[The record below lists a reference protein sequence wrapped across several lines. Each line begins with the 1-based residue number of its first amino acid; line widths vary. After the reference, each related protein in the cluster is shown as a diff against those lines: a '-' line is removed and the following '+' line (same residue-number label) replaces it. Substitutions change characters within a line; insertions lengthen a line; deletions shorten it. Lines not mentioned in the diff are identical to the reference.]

1 MKTPNPKLHFMM
13 KKLTIT
19 LLSGLAF
26 AGLSVAGAE
35 EAAKK
40 CEKECAKECTKQCET
55 TKASDCASC
64 PITKAMADL
73 PKMSYIIAGE
83 ASACA
88 ASASAAAEAGKEVK
102 YVVAGK
108 ELCCPTAAKEA
119 HVDAV
124 EKFVASFASTH
135 ACSDSGKTFV
145 GNKGYECSQHAATMA
160 AAAKKAMD
168 EVKTV
173 YVVAGKEFCCPST
186 ANETAKKENAKVTYV
201 VADQKTEC
209 AQSNRM
215 NVAVAK
221 YKAAI
226 QTLAQA
232 EAPAVEVSKS

>member
-1 MKTPNPKLHFMM
+1 MM

-19 LLSGLAF
+19 LLSGLTF

-40 CEKECAKECTKQCET
+40 CEKECKKECET

-64 PITKAMADL
+64 PLTKAMADL
-73 PKMSYIIAGE
+73 PKISYVIAGE

-88 ASASAAAEAGKEVK
+88 ASATAAAEAGKEVK

-108 ELCCPTAAKEA
+108 ELCCPTAAKYA
-119 HVDAV
+119 HVEAV
-124 EKFVASFASTH
+124 EEFVASFASTH

-145 GNKGYECSQHAATMA
+145 GNKGYDCSQHASTMA

-168 EVKTV
+168 DVKTV
-173 YVVAGKEFCCPST
+173 YVVAGKEFCCAST
-186 ANETAKKENAKVTYV
+186 ASETAKNDNAKVTYV

-209 AQSNRM
+209 AQTNRM
-215 NVAVAK
+215 NVAIAK

-226 QTLAQA
+226 QCLIQAEAPVQA
-232 EAPAVEVSKS
+232 EAPAAEASKS